1 MTNHKTFKSSTYFLA
16 IDKNQH
22 EGNLKK
28 KKNNEPEFSSVFKQT
43 LVVIVIL
50 NKTFEIWDF
59 SNILVSVL

>member
-22 EGNLKK
+22 EEGNLK

-50 NKTFEIWDF
+50 NKTFEI
-59 SNILVSVL
+59 